1 LDLLL
6 FGSTSARSSGTSGSA
21 KMIVSSTSVS
31 PFRMNTKSAAEC
43 SAWSTKKRRFA
54 RANGAS

>member
-1 LDLLL
+1 
-6 FGSTSARSSGTSGSA
+6 
-21 KMIVSSTSVS
+21 MIVSSTSVS